1 MYSLS
6 HAVEVPQTD
15 IDAGNIAITR
25 DAAGEMF
32 DGSDVT
38 GRLLTIRSSKTPP
51 NNPAVA
57 VDYRRYG
64 FYISDPDIAPTSTF
78 SLLSELFALQS
89 RGGASVAPILTL
101 PVGGCRHRAANAP
114 ESRAACK
121 LANLTAAGKRATVDT
136 LRTLSATEEA
146 LRLR

>member
-25 DAAGEMF
+25 D
-32 DGSDVT
+32 
-38 GRLLTIRSSKTPP
+38 
-51 NNPAVA
+51 
-57 VDYRRYG
+57 
-64 FYISDPDIAPTSTF
+64 
-78 SLLSELFALQS
+78 
-89 RGGASVAPILTL
+89 ASVAPILTL